1 MVVRDGGGGG
11 QGTQQKT
18 VQGGLP
24 QAWLAGDVGP
34 DSGIAAGRERV
45 GITPPTAAAL
55 IAASTV
61 TIIRLRPGILFFIW
75 RSMALRLGG
84 VTIAPCP
91 STSERAYAVA
101 SIVGRSELSVQ
112 PGSLYVGPNS
122 ELVGGGVDSGGV
134 AELV

>member
-1 MVVRDGGGGG
+1 MGV
-11 QGTQQKT
+11 
-18 VQGGLP
+18 P
-24 QAWLAGDVGP
+24 AADVGP

-61 TIIRLRPGILFFIW
+61 TMRRIEARDFIFIW

-101 SIVGRSELSVQ
+101 SIVGR
-112 PGSLYVGPNS
+112 
-122 ELVGGGVDSGGV
+122 
-134 AELV
+134 A